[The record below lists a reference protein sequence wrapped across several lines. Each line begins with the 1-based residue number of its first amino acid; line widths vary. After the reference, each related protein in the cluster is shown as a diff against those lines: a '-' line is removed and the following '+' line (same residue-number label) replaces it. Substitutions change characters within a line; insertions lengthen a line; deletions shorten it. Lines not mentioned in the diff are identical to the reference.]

1 MRADARRNQ
10 ERILAAA
17 KAEITRNGPDVGMDQ
32 IARAAQV
39 AVGTLYRHY
48 PTKTHLVEAV
58 LMGFMES
65 IVARS
70 EKAAASL
77 RAPGDAMARI
87 QELLTDFMDEAAGN
101 EGLKAAAQTLD
112 AAYTTEDQES
122 RGLAALQTLVDAARA
137 DGDLGDTVT
146 PDDIYLMMI
155 GAPASLPKAARDRW
169 LQILLAGLRRA

>member
-17 KAEITRNGPDVGMDQ
+17 KAEITLNGPDVGMDQ
-32 IARAAQV
+32 IAKTAEV

-65 IVARS
+65 IVAWT

-77 RAPGDAMARI
+77 ATPGDAIERI
-87 QELLTDFMDEAAGN
+87 EQLLTDFISQAATN

-112 AAYTTEDQES
+112 AAYTTKEQES

-137 DGDLGDTVT
+137 NGDLGDTVT

-155 GAPASLPKAARDRW
+155 GAPVSLAKPARDRW

>member
-17 KAEITRNGPDVGMDQ
+17 KAQITIHGPDVGMDE
-32 IARAAQV
+32 IAKAAEV

-58 LMGFMES
+58 LMSFMEW
-65 IVARS
+65 IVVRA
-70 EKAAASL
+70 ENAATAL
-77 RAPGDAMARI
+77 GGPGDAMAQI
-87 QELLTDFMDEAAGN
+87 EQLLTEFMDEAATN

-112 AAYTTEDQES
+112 AAYTTKEQEE
-122 RGLAALQTLVDAARA
+122 RGLAALRILVDAARS
-137 DGDLGDTVT
+137 DGDLGETVS

-155 GAPASLPKAARDRW
+155 GAPASLPKPSRDRW
-169 LQILLAGLRRA
+169 LQILLCGLRTA